1 MSTLKV
7 NSIQDTSSAN
17 TSTTAQIQQGRC
29 KAWVDCNGGTAT
41 STNGS
46 ITINNSFNVSSVT
59 DKGVGRHRIT
69 FSSAMPNANLCPVFS
84 FRRLDSNMIPHHNT
98 ADAKSASY
106 IDVRTTFSWSQGGTL
121 GDTSGLYVAI
131 FGD

>member
-7 NSIQDTSSAN
+7 NTIQDTSSGN

-29 KAWVDCNGGTAT
+29 KAWVNCNGGTAT

-69 FSSAMPNANLCPVFS
+69 FSSAMPNVQLCPVFG
-84 FRRLDSNMIPHHNT
+84 FRRLDSNMIPHQNT
-98 ADAKSASY
+98 ADTLNSGY
-106 IDVRTTFSWSQGGTL
+106 IDIRTTFSWSQGGTL
-121 GDTSGLYVAI
+121 GDTSQLFVAI